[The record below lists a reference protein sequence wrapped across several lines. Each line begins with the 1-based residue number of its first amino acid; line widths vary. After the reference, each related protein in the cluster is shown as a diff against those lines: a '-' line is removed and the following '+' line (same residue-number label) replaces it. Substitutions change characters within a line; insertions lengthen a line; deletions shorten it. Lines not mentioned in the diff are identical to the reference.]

1 MNPMP
6 DPKRSEWQAD
16 PLKWIFAMTEW
27 GEEAKAEIA
36 GLEMMVKGA
45 ISLGTERTLERD
57 EARSRIAGLEAQNR
71 HDDAADTECRNLL
84 MEENDNLRAQIA
96 TLKERLEQP
105 CLACGFINPA
115 E

>member
-1 MNPMP
+1 
-6 DPKRSEWQAD
+6 
-16 PLKWIFAMTEW
+16 
-27 GEEAKAEIA
+27 
-36 GLEMMVKGA
+36 
-45 ISLGTERTLERD
+45 
-57 EARSRIAGLEAQNR
+57 
-71 HDDAADTECRNLL
+71 